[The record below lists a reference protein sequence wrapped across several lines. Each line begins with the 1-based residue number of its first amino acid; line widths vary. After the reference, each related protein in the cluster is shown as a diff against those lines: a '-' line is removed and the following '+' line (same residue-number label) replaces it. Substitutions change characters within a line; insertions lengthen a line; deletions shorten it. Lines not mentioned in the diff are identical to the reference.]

1 MASRGLK
8 QDEYGCENSAGGT
21 VRLRYGTVFLHLFVA
36 SMRSLYFFSMQG
48 RRRILRKI
56 KPGCMMK
63 SGDKTLLESNALEDN
78 YEKIGSS
85 LRAARLDTGRSVA
98 DVASELRIPRDYIKA
113 LEAGDFAALPGA
125 TYISGY
131 IRSYANLVGLDTQVL
146 VGRYQAVRGS
156 DGDKPKYNFPT
167 EKPRT
172 ERSGAVVASLAVI
185 LGLAGYAGWYWSG
198 KPGIDEAT
206 STAEVATAEVAE
218 VVSPAE
224 PLVSLDDSGPALS
237 QPGKIIATSETANFE
252 MSTGTNA
259 VVVEEDAVDALP
271 VITESSETV
280 ASINSETTAPIAPV
294 ALPADDTSA
303 VSTKTVAATA
313 SDAGSNAVNSAPLA
327 PLAPVMDSGDRVPDG
342 GSAIATSRDPAVE
355 ITLRATASSWVEIV
369 RSDGEEVMTKL
380 MRDGDTYLID
390 GGANLYMSTGN
401 AGGLEFVFPDG
412 AILPAGDVGEILRDL
427 PLKADGLLASL

>member
-1 MASRGLK
+1 
-8 QDEYGCENSAGGT
+8 
-21 VRLRYGTVFLHLFVA
+21 
-36 SMRSLYFFSMQG
+36 
-48 RRRILRKI
+48 
-56 KPGCMMK
+56 MK
-63 SGDKTLLESNALEDN
+63 SGEKTLLESGALEDN
-78 YEKIGSS
+78 YDKIGSS
-85 LRAARLDTGRSVA
+85 LRAARLDTGRSAA

-113 LEAGDFAALPGA
+113 LEAGNFAVLPGA

-131 IRSYANLVGLDTQVL
+131 IRSYATLVGLDAQSV
-146 VGRYQAVRGS
+146 VGRYQAVRGA
-156 DGDKPKYNFPT
+156 DAEKPKYNFPT
-167 EKPRT
+167 EKPRA

-198 KPGIDEAT
+198 KPGFDEAPT
-206 STAEVATAEVAE
+206 NAEIAT
-218 VVSPAE
+218 VVSPAA
-224 PLVSLDDSGPALS
+224 PLVNEDDSGPALS
-237 QPGKIIATSETANFE
+237 QPGTIIAIGDTANFD
-252 MSTGTNA
+252 A
-259 VVVEEDAVDALP
+259 VKAADLAPVEETAADILP
-271 VITESSETV
+271 AITEASETI
-280 ASINSETTAPIAPV
+280 ASSDAETTAPAVPV
-294 ALPADDTSA
+294 ALPAEDDLALPQGTVVATSG
-303 VSTKTVAATA
+303 AAGADGGIDTEL
-313 SDAGSNAVNSAPLA
+313 DPLA
-327 PLAPVMDSGDRVPDG
+327 PIMDSGDRTPDG